1 MTPSPLSRAQLAGRL
16 SLIGLAV
23 AGLAGAFA
31 WTAGWIGPQR
41 LTPQRI
47 IDTFEANAGHYPG
60 YRKNHAKGLCISG
73 QFQSSGAVAAYS
85 RAQVFA
91 PGDIP
96 VTGRL
101 AIGGSNPFA
110 ADASVPVRSLALRLR
125 SADGQ
130 EWRTGMNTPA
140 VLAVGTVEAFF
151 EQVLASAPDPVTGK
165 PNPAKVQA
173 FFDAHPE
180 SAAFRQWAQTNK
192 PSNSFANAR
201 YHGLNAF
208 RLVNAEGQARYVR
221 WAMVPE
227 APYEP
232 LDAQVDDP
240 DFLAHDLHRRL
251 AQGPLRWHLVLTLA
265 EDGDPVDDPSR
276 AWPAERQQVEAGTLV
291 IDRAQPEDQGDC
303 RDINF
308 DPLVL
313 PDGIEPSADPILAA
327 RSAAYAVSFNRRTHE
342 GAPAPRPGAQP

>member
-73 QFQSSGAVAAYS
+73 QFQSSGAATAYS

-96 VTGRL
+96 VSGRL

-125 SADGQ
+125 RADGQ
-130 EWRTGMNTPA
+130 EWRTGMNSPA

-151 EQVLASAPDPVTGK
+151 EQVLASAPIRP
-165 PNPAKVQA
+165 PAS
-173 FFDAHPE
+173 PT
-180 SAAFRQWAQTNK
+180 RRRCR
-192 PSNSFANAR
+192 PSSTPTRRAR
-201 YHGLNAF
+201 
-208 RLVNAEGQARYVR
+208 
-221 WAMVPE
+221 
-227 APYEP
+227 
-232 LDAQVDDP
+232 
-240 DFLAHDLHRRL
+240 
-251 AQGPLRWHLVLTLA
+251 
-265 EDGDPVDDPSR
+265 
-276 AWPAERQQVEAGTLV
+276 
-291 IDRAQPEDQGDC
+291 
-303 RDINF
+303 
-308 DPLVL
+308 
-313 PDGIEPSADPILAA
+313 PSA
-327 RSAAYAVSFNRRTHE
+327 S
-342 GAPAPRPGAQP
+342 GPRPTSRPTASPTPATTASMPSAW